1 MKAFKWL
8 FDFTML
14 IRAILFSVT
23 LFFSHPG
30 IAASPL
36 DILKKLPS
44 SSLLLVDENKQVL
57 HTKNAEHPY
66 IPASTIKVL
75 TSLIALEHWGGNYR
89 FKTDFYYDPV
99 MNSLWVKGYGD
110 PYLVSE
116 EIDIIVN
123 KIKREGI
130 SELDGISVDN
140 SYFSKAISIDGQ
152 GNSLNPYDASLGA
165 TAANFNTINI
175 RVYNDTVSSSET
187 QTPLTPLANK
197 LAKGLDIG
205 THRINLGNAEYGSR
219 YFAELLKAKLNL
231 SEIPTDAFFQSG
243 NIPDTAVLLFTHQN
257 SNTLEQVIRSMLE
270 FSNNFI
276 ANQLFLALGADIY
289 DSPADTNKSQDVV
302 KEYIKNYFNW
312 TDHIVIEGA
321 GLSRQNRLS
330 AQQLID
336 VLNKFK
342 PYRHLLP
349 SQTDD
354 IFAKSGTLNNVSTY
368 AGYIN
373 RNDYW
378 TPFAIMI
385 NQQVSFRFR
394 EEVAAEL
401 LK

>member
-1 MKAFKWL
+1 MRICTIF
-8 FDFTML
+8 FT
-14 IRAILFSVT
+14 VT
-23 LFFSHPG
+23 LLFLTHHSF
-30 IAASPL
+30 AASPL
-36 DILKKLPS
+36 DTLKKLPS

-57 HTKNAEHPY
+57 HTKNAARPY

-75 TSLIALEHWGGNYR
+75 TSLISLEHWGINYR

-99 MNSLWVKGYGD
+99 TNSLWVKGYGD

-140 SYFSKAISIDGQ
+140 SYFSKTISIDGQ
-152 GNSLNPYDASLGA
+152 GKSLNPYDASLGA
-165 TAANFNTINI
+165 TAANFNTINV
-175 RVYNDTVSSSET
+175 RVYYDTVSSSET

-205 THRINLGNAEYGSR
+205 THRINLGTAEYGSR

-289 DSPADTNKSQDVV
+289 DSPADTNKSQAVV
-302 KEYIKNYFNW
+302 NSYIKNNFNW
-312 TDHIVIEGA
+312 TDHIIIEGA

-336 VLNKFK
+336 VLNQFK

-373 RNDYW
+373 RNNGW
-378 TPFAIMI
+378 SPFAIMI
-385 NQQVSFRFR
+385 NQRVNFHFRN
-394 EEVAAEL
+394 EIALEL
-401 LK
+401 QKYYK